1 MLLNKEQLDLL
12 GNISVAVIGD
22 IMLDKYVYGIVDRI
36 SPEAPI
42 PIVTADN
49 EVETLG
55 GAGNVI
61 SNLRG
66 FDVKAIPVGIIGGDI
81 FGTKVSSLIDELG
94 SSTDYLL
101 VSDNIPTNLK
111 TRIIAG
117 NQQLIRLDWDSSRP
131 SELEEKRLKKY
142 ITDSLKSVDVI
153 IISDYA
159 KGVCSCKVVK
169 HAIHTAKNRDIP
181 IIVDPKGKDFS
192 KYKGASCITPNTKE
206 AQGVVPFEIDSEVFF
221 EKAVN
226 WITENFDIDVC
237 LITRGEDGMVLF
249 ENNEIIRIPTIA
261 QEVFDVS
268 GAGDTVVATLAASV
282 ALGMNYKNAAK
293 IANAA
298 AGVVVSHIGTYPI
311 NIQSLNAGLH

>member
-206 AQGVVPFEIDSEVFF
+206 AQGVVPFEIDSDDSF
-221 EKAVN
+221 EKAAH

-237 LITRGEDGMVLF
+237 IITRGEDGMVLF

-268 GAGDTVVATLAASV
+268 GAGDTVVAVLAASL